1 MSATPPVVVA
11 VADAAPA
18 GSSGTAGIAP
28 DAPGGWRRAI
38 VRSEWRKITSLR
50 STYITLVVTEI
61 LFIGLGTLFC
71 FLFVNRYRHLSPTD
85 PEVLTFDPA
94 FSSVSGVLLAQF
106 AIGVLGA
113 LTMTAEHTTGMIRT
127 SLAAVPNRLRLLGA
141 KVVVFLGVSL
151 VVGFLGSFV
160 AFGLGQWIL
169 AGQGLGTSIGDAASL
184 RVVVGAALSLALFGL
199 FALGLGTMVRRTA
212 GAIAAFFGLVL
223 VLPLVVAALPSPW
236 NTDIGRYLPDAA
248 GRAMIRTV
256 RQGDLLPP
264 WGGFALL
271 CAYAAVTLVLG
282 AALLQRRDA

>member
-1 MSATPPVVVA
+1 MP
-11 VADAAPA
+11 APTSR
-18 GSSGTAGIAP
+18 GRGRVD
-28 DAPGGWRRAI
+28 DAPPAPSRRNATI
-38 VRSEWRKITSLR
+38 RSEWLKITSLR
-50 STYITLVVTEI
+50 STYITLVVTEV
-61 LFIGLGTLFC
+61 LFVGLGTLFC
-71 FLFVNRYRHLSPTD
+71 YLFVNRYSQLSPTD
-85 PEVLTFDPA
+85 PAVLTFDPA
-94 FSSVSGVLLAQF
+94 FASVSGVLLAQF

-141 KVVVFLGVSL
+141 KVAVFLGVSL
-151 VVGFLGSFV
+151 VVGIFGSFV

-169 AGQGLGTSIGDAASL
+169 TGRSLGVSLSNPASL

-199 FALGLGTMVRRTA
+199 FALGLGTIVRRTA

-256 RQGDLLPP
+256 RQGDLVPP
-264 WGGFALL
+264 WVGFALL
-271 CAYAAVTLVLG
+271 CCYATGALVIGAV
-282 AALLQRRDA
+282 LLQRRDA